1 MLQRRQ
7 NMSQEHDFQRVQQ
20 VVGHPLLC
28 RPPGASHQQRDCA
41 QDLLPRQP
49 GPGGGGPLDRQ
60 RVPHGGVRLRVP
72 DGVHQPGA
80 ALRSLLPTRI
90 SIQTRQ
96 VRIIRLRAVSE

>member
-20 VVGHPLLC
+20 VVDHPLLC

-49 GPGGGGPLDRQ
+49 GPGGGGPLD
-60 RVPHGGVRLRVP
+60 
-72 DGVHQPGA
+72 
-80 ALRSLLPTRI
+80 
-90 SIQTRQ
+90 
-96 VRIIRLRAVSE
+96 